1 MIVSES
7 LNYVWLNIQTFLASL
22 SKKHIYVM
30 PYNKASLEALG
41 GLQHRLTDLSA
52 RGYPA

>member
-1 MIVSES
+1 
-7 LNYVWLNIQTFLASL
+7 
-22 SKKHIYVM
+22 M